1 MDKKKEKKDSKFKLD
16 FRVTVVLFVAVFLLL
31 IFILFTNARKSI
43 EDIFNNNTASQTSVL
58 EPEANDKVN
67 LSDVVPF
74 VSDNFSVK
82 YDEATSKYLIYVEPY
97 STMTKEDIEEWLLSF
112 EDVENVNND
121 FFVYVSIE
129 DRRPQPQP

>member
-31 IFILFTNARKSI
+31 TFILFTNARKSI
-43 EDIFNNNTASQTSVL
+43 EDIFNNNTVPETSVL
-58 EPEANDKVN
+58 EPEANDKAN
-67 LSDVVPF
+67 ISDVVPF
-74 VSDNFSVK
+74 VSDNFSVE